1 MWAILNAPLM
11 LGNDLGSLQ
20 PWLLPLL
27 TDADMLAVQ
36 GDFAGTQGRRVLQ
49 TGTLDVWAKPMTT
62 GELGVVVLNRG
73 SAPAS
78 VRLSDDTMS
87 PLRTVPGLTVPSIG
101 PTSVEVAGE
110 DAVLLR
116 LHG

>member
-1 MWAILNAPLM
+1 M

-36 GDFAGTQGRRVLQ
+36 GDFAGTQGRRVSQ
-49 TGTLDVWAKPMTT
+49 SGSIDVWAKPMTT
-62 GELGVVVLNRG
+62 GELAVVVLNRG
-73 SAPAS
+73 SEPAS
-78 VRLSDDTMS
+78 VMLSDDMTTM
-87 PLRTVPGLTVPSIG
+87 LHALPGLVVPSIT
-101 PTSVEVAGE
+101 PLAVDVPGE

-116 LHG
+116 LRGR